1 MRKTNKDKVEYGD
14 WQTNADLAIA
24 VCQWLKKQGI
34 NPQVVIEPT
43 CGKGS
48 FINAALHTFDT
59 ITDIYGIDINDDY
72 ISTTRDITDT
82 YANKVNIHL
91 FTQNI
96 FLFDFSSIKKA
107 IHGKQILVLGN
118 PPWVTN
124 SKLGAFGSDNV
135 PMKSNYKHHAG
146 IEAITGKG
154 NFDIAEYI
162 CNKIFDV
169 VCDEQAYIALL
180 LKNSTIKNLVHQ
192 QAVHPYPFTSMQ
204 QYEIDAKRE
213 FSAAVSASLFVGET
227 GKSHAQICS
236 VFDFYKQ
243 TFLHQYGW
251 VNNKFVA
258 NIELYQKSQYID
270 GISPFIWRSGIK
282 HDCAKVMELNKTGG
296 IYTNGFGEKVD
307 IEEDVIFPLIKSS
320 DIGKEYI
327 SDIKHY
333 VIVTQKNTTEDTAI
347 LQKLYPKAYKYL
359 QKYAYLL
366 DNRKS
371 VIYQRR
377 SRFCIFGIGEYSFLP
392 YKVVVSGLYKHCR
405 FSLLCP
411 IDNRPIMVDDT
422 CYAIGFAS
430 KDEAIQT
437 MQILNSDKVQS
448 FIKSISFEDSKR
460 IISKDLLMRIDI
472 NHIDENHCLSYA
484 LASKRYRQ
492 HSVPIATQMTLFN

>member
-24 VCQWLKKQGI
+24 VCQWLKKQGVS
-34 NPQVVIEPT
+34 PQVVIEPT

-48 FINAALHTFDT
+48 FIDAALHTFDT
-59 ITDIYGIDINDDY
+59 ITDIYGIDINEDY
-72 ISTTRDITDT
+72 ISTTRDITAPYT
-82 YANKVNIHL
+82 NKVNIHL

-96 FLFDFSSIKKA
+96 FLFDFSDIKKA

-124 SKLGAFGSDNV
+124 SKLGSFDSDNI
-135 PMKSNYKHHAG
+135 PTKSNYKHHAG

-169 VCDEQAYIALL
+169 VCDEQAHIALL
-180 LKNSTIKNLVHQ
+180 LKNSTIRNLVHQ
-192 QAVHPYPFTSMQ
+192 QAVHPYPFISMR

-227 GKSHAQICS
+227 GKTYAQICS
-236 VFDFYKQ
+236 VFNFYKQ

-258 NIELYQKSQYID
+258 NIELYQRNQDID
-270 GISPFIWRSGIK
+270 GISPFVWRSGIK
-282 HDCAKVMELNKTGG
+282 HDCAKVMELHKTDG
-296 IYTNGFGEKVD
+296 IYTNGFGEKVE

-347 LQKLYPKAYKYL
+347 LQKLYPKAYQYL
-359 QKYAYLL
+359 QKYASLL

-392 YKVVVSGLYKHCR
+392 YKVVVSSLYKHCR
-405 FSLLCP
+405 FSFLGP

-430 KDEAIQT
+430 KDEAIHT
-437 MQILNSDKVQS
+437 MQILNSDRVQS
-448 FIKSISFEDSKR
+448 FIESISFDDSKR
-460 IISKDLLMRIDI
+460 IISKDILMRIDL
-472 NHIDENHCLSYA
+472 NHIDDNHYLSYI

-492 HSVPIATQMTLFN
+492 HSVPIATQTTLFN